1 MKRQDTIPKIALL
14 VLFVSILF
22 EGTQL
27 GAQEPD
33 TAEENKGAVIVV
45 SIEGEVKSFEPESS
59 EVKVQLGDVLAES
72 DRLEVGES
80 SQATLLL
87 SNGTLLTVVE
97 KTKLTIGLF
106 NQEPFD
112 DASKEVAD
120 LENEPSSS
128 QVEIDLDLGSLI
140 VKTKK
145 LSKNSSFDINSPV
158 GTAGIRGTEFQLG
171 VSPGKGIKLDV
182 TESTV
187 AFTPPGGSPTPVS
200 QGQGL
205 DVTSTGSMS
214 PRPVNPVAA
223 QAITTTNKA
232 ATKVS
237 GKVKLASVSKAMNK
251 NTAKAKERRKARTE
265 ARKADQENQ
274 ESSQEQES
282 DTKSEGKPEGKP
294 EAKAP
299 SNAKPE
305 QPKIDKILESDP
317 DAKQTRK
324 TGKTSGA
331 SASQLTRFNFNEAD
345 LTKFYSFSESVQAA
359 MMKESTAVV
368 SRLIAMDDFNSQ
380 KANIFFGYSRQ
391 ARQKIL
397 ALEDSMFLSLLGS
410 DMTEVMVLDVLST
423 RSVNAANSENVPDP
437 VVSSDMD
444 SQILALGDQ
453 LRSSGN
459 LEVFEKVE
467 ELNGGQWTEDWI
479 NVAEVGN
486 LLSQSYSLPS
496 DWAGIQPLGSNEALE
511 NPFFSDVSSLY
522 EQLLLDS
529 LDAGSDPIVLGGS
542 SISLGSESYNFEEM
556 LGDKTGLLMG
566 ATESLTLNGVINL
579 QADGIDG
586 VRFIAASGGAIEVA
600 QGTNVKSTLADL
612 VISAREDVLMQEVSL
627 ESAREVALRSLRDL
641 QLNQVTITAAD
652 RVHLRASR
660 NLDVDGLQLSQSLPS
675 LIMEATTIRL
685 RNIDFPSAT
694 AVQLNSLKGPI
705 DGRYPNFGTSIPV
718 SEQLGRV
725 NFIEN
730 VRSGGSLMNDRPSFD
745 QFGGN
750 ISIGKMVNP

>member
-1 MKRQDTIPKIALL
+1 
-14 VLFVSILF
+14 
-22 EGTQL
+22 
-27 GAQEPD
+27 
-33 TAEENKGAVIVV
+33 
-45 SIEGEVKSFEPESS
+45 
-59 EVKVQLGDVLAES
+59 
-72 DRLEVGES
+72 
-80 SQATLLL
+80 
-87 SNGTLLTVVE
+87 
-97 KTKLTIGLF
+97 
-106 NQEPFD
+106 
-112 DASKEVAD
+112 
-120 LENEPSSS
+120 
-128 QVEIDLDLGSLI
+128 
-140 VKTKK
+140 
-145 LSKNSSFDINSPV
+145 
-158 GTAGIRGTEFQLG
+158 
-171 VSPGKGIKLDV
+171 VSPEKGIKLDV

-205 DVTSTGSMS
+205 DVTSTGAIS
-214 PRPVNPVAA
+214 PRPVNPATA
-223 QAITTTNKA
+223 QAITTTNKS

-237 GKVKLASVSKAMNK
+237 GKVKLARVSKAMNK

-282 DTKSEGKPEGKP
+282 DTKSEGKPE
-294 EAKAP
+294 AKAP

-324 TGKTSGA
+324 TGKTGGA
-331 SASQLTRFNFNEAD
+331 SASQLARFNFNEAD

-368 SRLIAMDDFNSQ
+368 SKLIAMDDFNSQ
-380 KANIFFGYSRQ
+380 KANIFFGFSRQ

-410 DMTEVMVLDVLST
+410 DMTEAMVLDVLST
-423 RSVNAANSENVPDP
+423 RSVNAANSENVPNP
-437 VVSSDMD
+437 VVANDMD
-444 SQILALGDQ
+444 SQVLALGDQ

-467 ELNGGQWTEDWI
+467 ELNEGQWTEDWI
-479 NVAEVGN
+479 AVAEKGN

-496 DWAGIQPLGSNEALE
+496 DLAGIKTLDSAEALE

-542 SISLGSESYNFEEM
+542 SISLGSESYNFAEM

-566 ATESLTLNGVINL
+566 ATDKLTLDGVINL
-579 QADGIDG
+579 QADGMDG
-586 VRFIAASGGAIEVA
+586 VRLIAASGGAIEVA
-600 QGTNVKSTLADL
+600 KGTSIKSTLADL

-627 ESAREVALRSLRDL
+627 ESTREVALRSLRDL

-652 RVHLRASR
+652 QVHLRASR

-685 RNIDFPSAT
+685 SNIDFPSAT
-694 AVQLNSLKGPI
+694 AIQLNSLKGPI
-705 DGRYPNFGTSIPV
+705 DGKYPNFGTGV
-718 SEQLGRV
+718 SLEQQLGRV

-730 VRSGGSLMNDRPSFD
+730 VRSGGNLMNDRPSFD

-750 ISIGKMVNP
+750 ISIGKLTNP

>member
-1 MKRQDTIPKIALL
+1 MNKQDTIAKITLLALYIS
-14 VLFVSILF
+14 VLFGNS
-22 EGTQL
+22 QL

-45 SIEGEVKSFEPESS
+45 SIEGEVKSFEPDSS

-171 VSPGKGIKLDV
+171 VSPEKGIKLDV

-205 DVTSTGSMS
+205 DVTSTGAIS
-214 PRPVNPVAA
+214 PRPVNPATA
-223 QAITTTNKA
+223 QAITTTNKS

-237 GKVKLASVSKAMNK
+237 GKVKLARVSKAMNK

-282 DTKSEGKPEGKP
+282 DTKSEGKPE
-294 EAKAP
+294 AKAP

-324 TGKTSGA
+324 TGKTGGA
-331 SASQLTRFNFNEAD
+331 SASQLARFNFNEAD

-368 SRLIAMDDFNSQ
+368 SKLIAMDDFNSQ
-380 KANIFFGYSRQ
+380 KANIFFGFSRQ

-410 DMTEVMVLDVLST
+410 DMTEAMVLDVLST
-423 RSVNAANSENVPDP
+423 RSVNAANSENVPNP
-437 VVSSDMD
+437 VVANDMD
-444 SQILALGDQ
+444 SQVLALGDQ

-467 ELNGGQWTEDWI
+467 ELNEGQWTEDWI
-479 NVAEVGN
+479 AVAEKGN

-496 DWAGIQPLGSNEALE
+496 DLAGIKTLDSAEALE

-542 SISLGSESYNFEEM
+542 SISLGSESYNFAEM

-566 ATESLTLNGVINL
+566 ATDKLTLDGVINL
-579 QADGIDG
+579 QADGMDG
-586 VRFIAASGGAIEVA
+586 VRLIAASGGAIEVA
-600 QGTNVKSTLADL
+600 KGTSIKSTLADL

-627 ESAREVALRSLRDL
+627 ESTREVALRSLRDL

-652 RVHLRASR
+652 QVHLRASR

-685 RNIDFPSAT
+685 SNIDFPSAT
-694 AVQLNSLKGPI
+694 AIQLNSLKGPI
-705 DGRYPNFGTSIPV
+705 DGKYPNFGTGV
-718 SEQLGRV
+718 SLEQQLGRV

-730 VRSGGSLMNDRPSFD
+730 VRSGGNLMNDRPSFD

-750 ISIGKMVNP
+750 ISIGKLTNP

>member
-14 VLFVSILF
+14 ALYISVLFGNS
-22 EGTQL
+22 QL

-45 SIEGEVKSFEPESS
+45 SIEGEVKSFEPDSS

-171 VSPGKGIKLDV
+171 VSPEKGIKLDV

-205 DVTSTGSMS
+205 DVTSTGAIS
-214 PRPVNPVAA
+214 PRPVNPATA
-223 QAITTTNKA
+223 QAITTTNKS

-237 GKVKLASVSKAMNK
+237 GKVKLARVSKAMNK

-282 DTKSEGKPEGKP
+282 DTKSEGKPE
-294 EAKAP
+294 AKAP

-324 TGKTSGA
+324 TGKTGGA
-331 SASQLTRFNFNEAD
+331 SASQLARFNFNEAD

-368 SRLIAMDDFNSQ
+368 SKLIAMDDFNSQ
-380 KANIFFGYSRQ
+380 KANIFFGFSRQ
-391 ARQKIL
+391 ARLKIL

-410 DMTEVMVLDVLST
+410 DMTEAMVLDVLST
-423 RSVNAANSENVPDP
+423 RSVNAANSENVPNP
-437 VVSSDMD
+437 VVANDMD
-444 SQILALGDQ
+444 SQVLALGDQ

-467 ELNGGQWTEDWI
+467 ELNEGQWTEDWI
-479 NVAEVGN
+479 AVAEKGN

-496 DWAGIQPLGSNEALE
+496 DLAGIKTLDSAEALE

-542 SISLGSESYNFEEM
+542 SISLGSESYNFAEM

-566 ATESLTLNGVINL
+566 ATDKLTLDGVINL
-579 QADGIDG
+579 QADGMDG
-586 VRFIAASGGAIEVA
+586 VRLIAASGGAIEVA
-600 QGTNVKSTLADL
+600 KGTSIKSTLADL

-627 ESAREVALRSLRDL
+627 ESTREVALRSLRDL

-652 RVHLRASR
+652 QVHLRASR

-685 RNIDFPSAT
+685 SNIDFPSAT
-694 AVQLNSLKGPI
+694 AIQLNSLKGPI
-705 DGRYPNFGTSIPV
+705 DGKYPNFGTGV
-718 SEQLGRV
+718 SLEQQLGRV

-730 VRSGGSLMNDRPSFD
+730 VRSGGNLMNDRPSFD

-750 ISIGKMVNP
+750 ISIGKLTNP

>member
-1 MKRQDTIPKIALL
+1 MNKQDTIAKITLLALYISA
-14 VLFVSILF
+14 LFGNS
-22 EGTQL
+22 QL
-27 GAQEPD
+27 GAQDPD
-33 TAEENKGAVIVV
+33 IAEKNKGAVIVV
-45 SIEGEVKSFEPESS
+45 AVEGEVKSFEPDSS
-59 EVKVQLGDVLAES
+59 EVKVQLGDVLAEG
-72 DRLEVGES
+72 DRLEVTES

-112 DASKEVAD
+112 AASKEVAD

-145 LSKNSSFDINSPV
+145 LSKSSSFDINSPI

-205 DVTSTGSMS
+205 DVTSTGAVS

-223 QAITTTNKA
+223 KAITTTNKA

-237 GKVKLASVSKAMNK
+237 GKVKLERVSKAMNK
-251 NTAKAKERRKARTE
+251 NTAKAKERRKARSE
-265 ARKADQENQ
+265 ARKAEKD
-274 ESSQEQES
+274 SSQEKETE
-282 DTKSEGKPEGKP
+282 TKSEGKPET
-294 EAKAP
+294 KAP

-305 QPKIDKILESDP
+305 QPKIDEILESDP

-331 SASQLTRFNFNEAD
+331 SASQLSKFNFNEAD

-359 MMKESTAVV
+359 MIRESTAVV
-368 SRLIAMDDFNSQ
+368 SRLISMDEFTSP
-380 KANIFFGYSRQ
+380 KAEIFFGYSRQ
-391 ARQKIL
+391 ARVKIL

-410 DMTEVMVLDVLST
+410 NMTEEMVLDVLST
-423 RSVNAANSENVPDP
+423 RSVNGANSENVPEP
-437 VVSSDMD
+437 VVANDMD
-444 SQILALGDQ
+444 SQVLVLGDK
-453 LRSSGN
+453 LRASGN
-459 LEVFEKVE
+459 LKVFEKVE

-486 LLSQSYSLPS
+486 HLSKSYSLPS
-496 DWAGIQPLGSNEALE
+496 DFAEIKTLGSAEALE

-529 LDAGSDPIVLGGS
+529 LDAGSDPLVLGGLS
-542 SISLGSESYNFEEM
+542 LSLGSESYNFTEM

-566 ATESLTLNGVINL
+566 ATDKLTLDGVINL
-579 QADGIDG
+579 QADGIEG

-600 QGTNVKSTLADL
+600 KGTSIKSTLADL

-627 ESAREVALRSLRDL
+627 ESTREVALRSLRDL
-641 QLNQVTITAAD
+641 QLNQVSITAAD

-685 RNIDFPSAT
+685 SNVDFPSAT

-705 DGRYPNFGTSIPV
+705 DGRYPNFGTGV
-718 SEQLGRV
+718 SLEQQLGRV

-730 VRSGGSLMNDRPSFD
+730 VRSGGNLMNDRPSFD

-750 ISIGKMVNP
+750 ISIGKMTNP